1 MVRIVNPRAAAELRL
16 GDVVALRLYD
26 WDDFKGQYMLNEEQK
41 FPPYARTQIFSPVSF
56 YFIFDFLPINIT

>member
-41 FPPYARTQIFSPVSF
+41 FPPYARTQIFSPCVVFVLFLTF
-56 YFIFDFLPINIT
+56 YQLI